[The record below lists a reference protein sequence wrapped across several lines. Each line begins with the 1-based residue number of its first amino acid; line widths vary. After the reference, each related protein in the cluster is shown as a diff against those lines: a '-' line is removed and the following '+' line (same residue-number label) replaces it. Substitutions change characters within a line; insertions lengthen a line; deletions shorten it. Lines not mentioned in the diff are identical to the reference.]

1 MYSHAA
7 THFLHKG
14 DRMNRRSL
22 LRGAVTAAAAF
33 VLRPVFSLGVDAS
46 GASARLAALERQ
58 RGGRLGVAILDT
70 GNGRRIG
77 HRADERFLMCSTF
90 KLLAVSAVL
99 ARVDRGVERL
109 DRRIVFGKEAVLAYA
124 PVTSHRVGVP
134 GMTVVGLCQ
143 AAITVSDNTAAN
155 LLLASL
161 GGPAAV
167 TSYVRSLGDA
177 VTRLD
182 RIEPELN
189 VGSPGDVRDTTT
201 PNAMLTDLH
210 TLLLGNVLSNSSRE
224 QLAEWL
230 RATSTG
236 VQQLRA
242 GMPDNWLVG
251 DKTGSG
257 AHRETNDVAIMWPPQ
272 RKPLLVTAYYADS
285 TADQAERHAV
295 LAEVGRIAA
304 SI

>member
-1 MYSHAA
+1 
-7 THFLHKG
+7 
-14 DRMNRRSL
+14 MNRRNL
-22 LRGAVTAAAAF
+22 LKGAAAVAAALVFKLAF
-33 VLRPVFSLGVDAS
+33 AVDA
-46 GASARLAALERQ
+46 AEEAATTRLAALER
-58 RGGRLGVAILDT
+58 RHGGRLGVAILDT

-90 KLLAVSAVL
+90 KLLAVAAVL
-99 ARVDRGVERL
+99 ARVDRGVEQL
-109 DRRIVFGKEAVLAYA
+109 GRRIVFGRDALLAYA
-124 PVTSHRVGVP
+124 PMTSHRVGAP
-134 GMTVVGLCQ
+134 GMTVAELCQ

-167 TSYVRSLGDA
+167 TAYVRSLGDD

-189 VGSPGDVRDTTT
+189 VASPGDLRDTTT
-201 PNAMLTDLH
+201 PSSMLADLH
-210 TLLLGNVLSNSSRE
+210 TLLLGNALSAASRE
-224 QLAEWL
+224 QLATWL
-230 RATSTG
+230 QATSTG
-236 VQQLRA
+236 TEQLRA
-242 GMPDNWLVG
+242 GMPSGWRVG

-257 AHRETNDVAIMWPPQ
+257 AKRETNDIAIVWPPQ
-272 RKPLLVTAYYADS
+272 RKPLLVTAYYAGS
-285 TADQAERHAV
+285 TAEADGRHAV